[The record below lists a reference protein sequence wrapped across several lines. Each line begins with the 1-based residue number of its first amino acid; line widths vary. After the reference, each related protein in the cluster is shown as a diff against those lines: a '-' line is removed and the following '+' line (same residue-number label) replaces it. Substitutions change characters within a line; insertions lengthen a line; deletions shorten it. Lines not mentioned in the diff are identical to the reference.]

1 MEQKINTLKVVDAQE
16 NYSGLVYNFGAGPA
30 MLPREVMQ
38 LARAEFLDWHG
49 SGMSVMEISHRS
61 DEFMSIAAQTEA
73 DFRDILDIPDN
84 YKVLFLQGGAS
95 SQFAMVPLNLLAD
108 KKSADYFHTG
118 TWSGKAVKE
127 AERFCQVNVIADPE
141 VGAGGGQM
149 MSIPEQKTWS
159 LNPDAAYVYYTDNET
174 ISGVEFPSIPEV
186 DDVPLVSDMT
196 SNLLSRPLDVSRHGV
211 IFAGAQKNIGPS
223 GLVIVIVREDLIGHA
238 PKHIPSMYDYA
249 VQAKN
254 DSMFNTPPT
263 YSWYMSGLVL
273 KWIKQQGGLKAME
286 KLSHIRSGKLY
297 QVIDD
302 SDFYH
307 NSINPKYRSNM
318 NVSFTLN
325 DDSLNEKFVSE
336 AKDHGLVALQGH
348 RSVGGMRASMYNAM
362 PEEGVDALIAFM
374 QEFECSNG

>member
-1 MEQKINTLKVVDAQE
+1 MKQKMNILKAVDTQE

-49 SGMSVMEISHRS
+49 TGMSLMEMSHRS
-61 DEFMSIAAQTEA
+61 DEFMSIATQTEA
-73 DFRDILDIPDN
+73 DFREILDIPDN

-95 SQFAMVPLNLLAD
+95 SQFAMVPLNLLTD
-108 KKSADYFHTG
+108 KNTADYFHTG
-118 TWSGKAVKE
+118 IWSGKAVKE
-127 AERFCQVNVIADPE
+127 AERFCKVNVIAE
-141 VGAGGGQM
+141 EGGQV

-159 LNPDAAYVYYTDNET
+159 LNLDAAYVYYTDNET

-186 DDVPLVSDMT
+186 GDVPLVADMT
-196 SNLLSRPLDVSRHGV
+196 SNLLSRTLNVSRYGI

-254 DSMFNTPPT
+254 DSMYNTPPT

-273 KWIKQQGGLKAME
+273 KWVKQQGGLQAME
-286 KLSHIRSGKLY
+286 KLSHLRSGKLY
-297 QVIDD
+297 QAIDD

-307 NSINPKYRSNM
+307 NPVNPKYRSNM
-318 NVSFTLN
+318 NVPFTLF
-325 DDSLNEKFVSE
+325 DDSLDEKFVSE
-336 AKDHGLVALQGH
+336 AKDHGLVALEGH

-374 QEFECSNG
+374 QEFERSNG

>member
-1 MEQKINTLKVVDAQE
+1 MKQKMNILKAVDTQE

-30 MLPREVMQ
+30 MLPREIMQ

-49 SGMSVMEISHRS
+49 TGMSLMEMSHRS
-61 DEFMSIAAQTEA
+61 DEFMSIATQTEA
-73 DFRDILDIPDN
+73 DFREILDIPDN

-108 KKSADYFHTG
+108 KNTADYFHTG
-118 TWSGKAVKE
+118 IWSGKAVKE
-127 AERFCQVNVIADPE
+127 AERFCKVNVIAEED
-141 VGAGGGQM
+141 GQV

-159 LNPDAAYVYYTDNET
+159 LNLDAAYVYYTDNET

-186 DDVPLVSDMT
+186 GDVPLVADMT
-196 SNLLSRPLDVSRHGV
+196 SNLLSRSLNVSRYGI

-254 DSMFNTPPT
+254 DSMINTPPT
-263 YSWYMSGLVL
+263 FSWYMSGLVL
-273 KWIKQQGGLKAME
+273 KWVKQQGGLKAME

-297 QVIDD
+297 QAIDE

-307 NSINPKYRSNM
+307 NPVDPRYRSNM
-318 NVSFTLN
+318 NVTFTLF
-325 DDSLNEKFVSE
+325 DDSLDEKFVSD
-336 AKDHGLVALQGH
+336 AKDHGLVALKGH

-374 QEFECSNG
+374 QEFERSNG

>member
-1 MEQKINTLKVVDAQE
+1 MKQKMNILKAVNTQE

-30 MLPREVMQ
+30 MLPREIMQ

-49 SGMSVMEISHRS
+49 TGMSLMEMSHRS
-61 DEFMSIAAQTEA
+61 DEFMSIAKQAEA
-73 DFRDILDIPDN
+73 DFREILDIPDN

-108 KKSADYFHTG
+108 KNTADYFHTG
-118 TWSGKAVKE
+118 IWSGKAVKE
-127 AERFCQVNVIADPE
+127 AERFCKVNVIAEED
-141 VGAGGGQM
+141 GQV
-149 MSIPEQKTWS
+149 MSIPEQKAWS

-186 DDVPLVSDMT
+186 GDVPLVADMT
-196 SNLLSRPLDVSRHGV
+196 SNLLSRPLDVSRYGV

-249 VQAKN
+249 VQVKN
-254 DSMFNTPPT
+254 DSMINTPPT
-263 YSWYMSGLVL
+263 FSWYMSGLVL
-273 KWIKQQGGLKAME
+273 KWVKQQGGLKAME

-297 QVIDD
+297 QAIDE

-307 NSINPKYRSNM
+307 NPVDPRYRSNM
-318 NVSFTLN
+318 NVTFTLF
-325 DDSLNEKFVSE
+325 DDSLDEKFVSE
-336 AKDHGLVALQGH
+336 AKDHGLVALKGH

-374 QEFECSNG
+374 QEFERSNG

>member
-1 MEQKINTLKVVDAQE
+1 MKQKMNILKAVDTQE

-49 SGMSVMEISHRS
+49 TGMSLMEMSHRS
-61 DEFMSIAAQTEA
+61 DEFMSIATQTEA
-73 DFRDILDIPDN
+73 DFREILDIPDN

-95 SQFAMVPLNLLAD
+95 SQFAMVPLNLLTD
-108 KKSADYFHTG
+108 KNTADYFHTG
-118 TWSGKAVKE
+118 IWSGKAVKE
-127 AERFCQVNVIADPE
+127 AERFCKVNVIAE
-141 VGAGGGQM
+141 EGGQV

-159 LNPDAAYVYYTDNET
+159 LNLDAAYVYYTDNET

-186 DDVPLVSDMT
+186 GDVPLVADMT
-196 SNLLSRPLDVSRHGV
+196 SNLLSRPLNVSRYGI

-254 DSMFNTPPT
+254 DSMVNTPPT

-273 KWIKQQGGLKAME
+273 KWVKQQGGLKAME

-297 QVIDD
+297 QAIDE

-307 NSINPKYRSNM
+307 NPVDPRYRSNM
-318 NVSFTLN
+318 NVTFTLF
-325 DDSLNEKFVSE
+325 DDSLDEKFVSD
-336 AKDHGLVALQGH
+336 AKDHGLVALKGH

-374 QEFECSNG
+374 QEFERSNG

>member
-1 MEQKINTLKVVDAQE
+1 MKQKMNILKAVDTQE

-30 MLPREVMQ
+30 MLPREIMQ

-49 SGMSVMEISHRS
+49 TGMSLMEMSHRS
-61 DEFMSIAAQTEA
+61 DEFMSIATQTEA
-73 DFRDILDIPDN
+73 DFREILDIPDN

-108 KKSADYFHTG
+108 KNTADYFHTG
-118 TWSGKAVKE
+118 IWSGKAVKE
-127 AERFCQVNVIADPE
+127 AERFCKVNVIAE
-141 VGAGGGQM
+141 EGGQV

-159 LNPDAAYVYYTDNET
+159 LNLDAAYVYYTDNET

-186 DDVPLVSDMT
+186 GDVPLVADMT
-196 SNLLSRPLDVSRHGV
+196 SNLLSRPLNVSRYGV

-254 DSMFNTPPT
+254 DSMYNTPPT

-273 KWIKQQGGLKAME
+273 KWVKQQGGLQAME
-286 KLSHIRSGKLY
+286 KLSHLRSGKLY
-297 QVIDD
+297 QAIDD

-307 NSINPKYRSNM
+307 NPVNPKYRSNM
-318 NVSFTLN
+318 NVPFTLF
-325 DDSLNEKFVSE
+325 DDSLDEKFVSE
-336 AKDHGLVALQGH
+336 AKDHGLVALEGH

-374 QEFECSNG
+374 QEFERSNG

>member
-1 MEQKINTLKVVDAQE
+1 MKQKMNILKAVDTQE

-30 MLPREVMQ
+30 MLPREIMQ

-49 SGMSVMEISHRS
+49 TGMSLMEMSHRS
-61 DEFMSIAAQTEA
+61 DEFMSIATQTEA
-73 DFRDILDIPDN
+73 DFREILDIPDN

-108 KKSADYFHTG
+108 KNTADYFHTG
-118 TWSGKAVKE
+118 IWSGKAVKE
-127 AERFCQVNVIADPE
+127 AERFCKVNVIAEED
-141 VGAGGGQM
+141 GQV

-159 LNPDAAYVYYTDNET
+159 LNLDAAYVYYTDNET

-186 DDVPLVSDMT
+186 GDVPLVADMT
-196 SNLLSRPLDVSRHGV
+196 SNLLSRPLNVSRYGV

-254 DSMFNTPPT
+254 DSMINTPPT

-273 KWIKQQGGLKAME
+273 KWVKQQGGLKAME

-297 QVIDD
+297 QAIDE

-307 NSINPKYRSNM
+307 NPVDPRYRSNM
-318 NVSFTLN
+318 NVTFTLF
-325 DDSLNEKFVSE
+325 DDSLDEKFVSE
-336 AKDHGLVALQGH
+336 AKDHGLVALKGH

-374 QEFECSNG
+374 QEFERSNG

>member
-1 MEQKINTLKVVDAQE
+1 MKQKMNILKAVNTQE

-30 MLPREVMQ
+30 MLPREIMQ

-49 SGMSVMEISHRS
+49 TGMSLMEMSHRS
-61 DEFMSIAAQTEA
+61 DEFMSIAKQAEA
-73 DFRDILDIPDN
+73 DFREILDIPDN

-108 KKSADYFHTG
+108 KNTADYFHTG
-118 TWSGKAVKE
+118 IWSGKAVKE
-127 AERFCQVNVIADPE
+127 AERFCKVNVIAEED
-141 VGAGGGQM
+141 GQV
-149 MSIPEQKTWS
+149 MSIPEQKSWS

-186 DDVPLVSDMT
+186 GDVPLVADMT
-196 SNLLSRPLDVSRHGV
+196 SNLLSRPLNVSRYGV

-254 DSMFNTPPT
+254 DSMINTPPT
-263 YSWYMSGLVL
+263 FSWYMSGLVL
-273 KWIKQQGGLKAME
+273 KWVKQQGGLKAME

-297 QVIDD
+297 QAIDE

-307 NSINPKYRSNM
+307 NPVDPRYRSNM
-318 NVSFTLN
+318 NVTFTLF
-325 DDSLNEKFVSE
+325 DDSLDEKFVSE
-336 AKDHGLVALQGH
+336 AKDHGLVALKGH

-374 QEFECSNG
+374 QEFERSNG

>member
-1 MEQKINTLKVVDAQE
+1 MNILKAVNTQE

-30 MLPREVMQ
+30 MLPREIMQ

-49 SGMSVMEISHRS
+49 TGMSLMEMSHRS
-61 DEFMSIAAQTEA
+61 DEFMSIAKQAEA
-73 DFRDILDIPDN
+73 DFREILDIPDN

-108 KKSADYFHTG
+108 KNTADYFHTG
-118 TWSGKAVKE
+118 IWSGKAVKE
-127 AERFCQVNVIADPE
+127 AERFCKVNVIAEED
-141 VGAGGGQM
+141 GQV
-149 MSIPEQKTWS
+149 MSIPEQKAWS

-186 DDVPLVSDMT
+186 GDVPLVADMT
-196 SNLLSRPLDVSRHGV
+196 SNLLSRPLDVSRYGV

-254 DSMFNTPPT
+254 DSMINTPPT
-263 YSWYMSGLVL
+263 FSWYMSGLVL
-273 KWIKQQGGLKAME
+273 KWVKQQGGLKAME

-297 QVIDD
+297 QAIDE

-307 NSINPKYRSNM
+307 NPVDPRYRSNM
-318 NVSFTLN
+318 NVTFTLF
-325 DDSLNEKFVSE
+325 DDSLDEKFVSD
-336 AKDHGLVALQGH
+336 AKDHGLVALKGH

-374 QEFECSNG
+374 QEFERSNG

>member
-159 LNPDAAYVYYTDNET
+159 LNSDAAYVYYTDNET
-174 ISGVEFPSIPEV
+174 ISGVEFPFIPEV
-186 DDVPLVSDMT
+186 GDVPLVSDMT
-196 SNLLSRPLDVSRHGV
+196 SNLLSRPLNVSRHGV

>member
-1 MEQKINTLKVVDAQE
+1 MKQKMNTLKAVDTQE

-49 SGMSVMEISHRS
+49 CGMSVMEMSHRS

-73 DFRDILDIPDN
+73 DFREILDIPDN

-95 SQFAMVPLNLLAD
+95 SQFAMVPLNLLVD
-108 KKSADYFHTG
+108 KNVADYFHTG
-118 TWSGKAVKE
+118 IWSGKAIKE
-127 AERFCQVNVIADPE
+127 AERFCRVNIIAEP
-141 VGAGGGQM
+141 GAGVEGWQC
-149 MSIPEQKTWS
+149 MSIPERKTWT

-174 ISGVEFPSIPEV
+174 ISGVEFPSTP
-186 DDVPLVSDMT
+186 DVGDVHLVADMT
-196 SNLLSRPLDVSRHGV
+196 SNLLSRPLDVSRYAV

-223 GLVIVIVREDLIGHA
+223 GLVVVIIREDLIGHA

-254 DSMFNTPPT
+254 DSMVNTPPT

-273 KWIKQQGGLKAME
+273 KWVKQQGGLKAME

-307 NSINPKYRSNM
+307 NPVNPRYRSNM
-318 NVSFTLN
+318 NVPFTLF
-325 DDSLNEKFVSE
+325 DDSLDEKFVSE
-336 AKDHGLVALQGH
+336 AKDRGLVALEGH
-348 RSVGGMRASMYNAM
+348 RSIGGMRASMYNAM
-362 PEEGVDALIAFM
+362 PEEGVDVLIAFM
-374 QEFECSNG
+374 QEFERDNG

>member
-336 AKDHGLVALQGH
+336 AKDHGLIALQGH

>member
-1 MEQKINTLKVVDAQE
+1 MKQKMNILKAVDTRE

-49 SGMSVMEISHRS
+49 TGMSLMEMGHRS

-73 DFRDILDIPDN
+73 DLREILDIPDN

-95 SQFAMVPLNLLAD
+95 SQFAMVPLNLLMD

-118 TWSGKAVKE
+118 IWSGKAVIE
-127 AERFCQVNVIADPE
+127 AERFCKVNVIVE
-141 VGAGGGQM
+141 EGGQV

-159 LNPDAAYVYYTDNET
+159 LNLDAAYVYYTDNET
-174 ISGVEFPSIPEV
+174 ISGVEFPFIPEV
-186 DDVPLVSDMT
+186 GDVPLVADMT
-196 SNLLSRPLDVSRHGV
+196 SNLLSRPLNVSRYGV

-223 GLVIVIVREDLIGHA
+223 GLVIVIVREDLLGHA

-254 DSMFNTPPT
+254 DSMVNTPPT

-273 KWIKQQGGLKAME
+273 KWVKQQGGLKAME

-297 QVIDD
+297 QVIDE

-307 NSINPKYRSNM
+307 NPVNPRYRSNM
-318 NVSFTLN
+318 NVPFTLF
-325 DDSLNEKFVSE
+325 DDSVDEKFVNE
-336 AKDHGLVALQGH
+336 AKDHGLVGLEGH

-362 PEEGVDALIAFM
+362 PEEGVDALITFM
-374 QEFECSNG
+374 QEFERSNG

>member
-1 MEQKINTLKVVDAQE
+1 MKQKMNILKAVNTQE

-30 MLPREVMQ
+30 MLPREIMQ

-49 SGMSVMEISHRS
+49 TGMSLMEMSHRS
-61 DEFMSIAAQTEA
+61 DEFMSIATQTEA
-73 DFRDILDIPDN
+73 DFREILDIPDN

-108 KKSADYFHTG
+108 KNTADYFHTG
-118 TWSGKAVKE
+118 IWSGKAVKE
-127 AERFCQVNVIADPE
+127 AERFCKVNVIAEED
-141 VGAGGGQM
+141 GQV

-159 LNPDAAYVYYTDNET
+159 LNLDAAYVYYTDNET

-186 DDVPLVSDMT
+186 GDVPLVADMT
-196 SNLLSRPLDVSRHGV
+196 SNLLSRPLNVSRYGV

-254 DSMFNTPPT
+254 DSMINTPPT
-263 YSWYMSGLVL
+263 FSWYMSGLVL
-273 KWIKQQGGLKAME
+273 KWVKQQGGLKAME

-297 QVIDD
+297 QAIDE

-307 NSINPKYRSNM
+307 NPVDPRYRSNM
-318 NVSFTLN
+318 NVTFTLF
-325 DDSLNEKFVSE
+325 DDSLDEKFVSE
-336 AKDHGLVALQGH
+336 AKDHGLVALKGH

-374 QEFECSNG
+374 QEFERSNG

>member
-1 MEQKINTLKVVDAQE
+1 MKQKMNILKAVDTQE

-49 SGMSVMEISHRS
+49 TGMSLMEMSHRS
-61 DEFMSIAAQTEA
+61 DEFMSIATQTEA
-73 DFRDILDIPDN
+73 DFREILDIPDN

-108 KKSADYFHTG
+108 KNTADYFHTG
-118 TWSGKAVKE
+118 IWSGKAVKE
-127 AERFCQVNVIADPE
+127 AERFCKVNVIAEED
-141 VGAGGGQM
+141 GQV

-159 LNPDAAYVYYTDNET
+159 LNLDAAYVYYTDNET

-186 DDVPLVSDMT
+186 GDVPLVADMT
-196 SNLLSRPLDVSRHGV
+196 SNLLSRSLNVSRYGI

-254 DSMFNTPPT
+254 DSMINTPPT

-273 KWIKQQGGLKAME
+273 KWVKQQGGLKAME

-297 QVIDD
+297 QAIDE

-307 NSINPKYRSNM
+307 NPVDPRYRSNM
-318 NVSFTLN
+318 NVTFTLF
-325 DDSLNEKFVSE
+325 DDSLDEKFVSD
-336 AKDHGLVALQGH
+336 AKDHGLVALKGH

-374 QEFECSNG
+374 QEFERSNG